1 MPLVD
6 HLSIIG
12 CGSMRLEAQTYPGG
26 GHGIVS
32 EVVVCGMMTPD
43 VDRSSARIALSQAT
57 TGATVKDQRRPAV
70 LETLAR

>member
-32 EVVVCGMMTPD
+32 EVVVYLMTPD

>member
-26 GHGIVS
+26 GHGIAS
-32 EVVVCGMMTPD
+32 EVVVYMMTPD